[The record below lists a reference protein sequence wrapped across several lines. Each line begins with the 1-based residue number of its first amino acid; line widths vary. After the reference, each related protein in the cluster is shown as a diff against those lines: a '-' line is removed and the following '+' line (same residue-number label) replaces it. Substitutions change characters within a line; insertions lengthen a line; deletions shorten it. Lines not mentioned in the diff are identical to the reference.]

1 MEREKTKENNGERKK
16 EREKM
21 EKMDFQTAEGCE
33 AASIKREHSWKV
45 EIGKG
50 AEKKARGGGDDRF
63 DRFVLSR

>member
-1 MEREKTKENNGERKK
+1 
-16 EREKM
+16 M